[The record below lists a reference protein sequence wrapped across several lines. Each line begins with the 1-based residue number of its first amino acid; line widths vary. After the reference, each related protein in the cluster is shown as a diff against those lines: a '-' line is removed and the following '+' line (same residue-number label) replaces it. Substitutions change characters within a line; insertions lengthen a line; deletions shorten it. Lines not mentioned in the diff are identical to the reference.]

1 MRNTFITLLA
11 GLFFLSS
18 PVLAEEPPVVE
29 AVPEVVEAADAVEPS
44 EAAPEAADAVP
55 DAAEAAP
62 EAAEAAEAVPDAAEA
77 VEDILEVSEEVSDEV
92 SLLIEAVGSGSWPV
106 AFGLLLTIL
115 VAVARKFALKDKL
128 PGKYVPWVSIGMAVA
143 ASLGLGLSAG
153 MAVGDAVMAGLA
165 AGLAAIGGWEVLFK
179 HVKALNMAAPAPEPE
194 ASAE

>member
-29 AVPEVVEAADAVEPS
+29 AVPEAVEAADAVEPS

-62 EAAEAAEAVPDAAEA
+62 EAAEAAEAAEAVPDAAEA

-179 HVKALNMAAPAPEPE
+179 HVKALNMAA
-194 ASAE
+194 SAE